1 MMVMAE
7 ISPPVPLICPYHTSC
22 WGEFTGF
29 AASPGRVVHELP
41 ISDLKWG
48 FVTRHFISQHSC
60 SNIVFISY
68 LSHQLY
74 CNPKKT
80 GKLEIYL
87 SEYYVAKSCSWKR
100 WSLCNYFSRVSTY
113 FNHPVGGA
121 RFHQWISSLKSSAWP
136 SVLDLSAPNLEKWC
150 VSVCH
155 GCWTLHSESPCG
167 IMWNCGTPK
176 LPLWIR
182 KILLQSWFLGLVEFG
197 RVSLWWIITFFETP
211 KALWVEWRH

>member
-7 ISPPVPLICPYHTSC
+7 ISPLYPLYALIISHVEES
-22 WGEFTGF
+22 
-29 AASPGRVVHELP
+29 SPDSLHPLVVSSMS
-41 ISDLKWG
+41 SDLKWG
-48 FVTRHFISQHSC
+48 LLRAISFRSTVARISC
-60 SNIVFISY
+60 SSLIIFPINSTATQKRQENLKFTY
-68 LSHQLY
+68 R
-74 CNPKKT
+74 NT
-80 GKLEIYL
+80 M
-87 SEYYVAKSCSWKR
+87 VAKSCSWKR
-100 WSLCNYFSRVSTY
+100 WSLSNYFSRVSTY

-121 RFHQWISSLKSSAWP
+121 GFRQWIWSLKSSAWP

-176 LPLWIR
+176 LPLWMR
-182 KILLQSWFLGLVEFG
+182 KNLLQSQFLGLVEFG
-197 RVSLWWIITFFETP
+197 RVSLWWIITLFEKP